1 MNITFG
7 ASEILIAG
15 GIFLLSISQPVPG
28 WIFVAAGCLG
38 AFFNMAMKM
47 QEKKAQSENIQNFVN
62 ALASKINDN
71 SSPANIMKFIRSGNE
86 SVN

>member
-15 GIFLLSISQPVPG
+15 GVFLLSVAQPVPG
-28 WIFVAAGCLG
+28 WIFVAAGCFG
-38 AFFNMAMKM
+38 AFFNVAMKM
-47 QEKKAQSENIQNFVN
+47 QEKKAQSENLQKFVDS
-62 ALASKINDN
+62 LASRLNDN
-71 SSPANIMKFIRSGNE
+71 SVPANIMKFIRNGNE

>member
-15 GIFLLSISQPVPG
+15 GVFLLSSAMTVPG
-28 WIFVAAGCLG
+28 WTFVGLGCFG
-38 AFFNMAMKM
+38 AFFNMATKM
-47 QEKKAQSENIQNFVN
+47 QEKKTQSENIQKFVDT
-62 ALASKINDN
+62 LASKINDSENFQSFRKFVRN
-71 SSPANIMKFIRSGNE
+71 SGD